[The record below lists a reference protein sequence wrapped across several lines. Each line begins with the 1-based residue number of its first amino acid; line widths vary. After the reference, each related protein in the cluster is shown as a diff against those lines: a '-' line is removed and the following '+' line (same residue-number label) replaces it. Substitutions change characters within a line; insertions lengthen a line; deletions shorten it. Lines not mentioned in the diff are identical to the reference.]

1 MKPLTWLHDLET
13 STQVTLLFGK
23 NRVTPG
29 AITNAFEKAGSL
41 AVFKFVS
48 ARFHVS
54 DNAIIAAFKHAALY
68 GTTAETIKTFS
79 HEISQECI
87 EIVNSLYM
95 KCCIPSQA
103 MSDAFAWAAF
113 KQPIEV
119 ATAMYTNHRI
129 SPEAIGQAFLNAVS
143 DRRGGGGY
151 IW

>member
-1 MKPLTWLHDLET
+1 MAARLGNINT
-13 STQVTLLFGK
+13 VTLLFGK
-23 NRVTPG
+23 NRATPE

-54 DNAIIAAFKHAALY
+54 DNAIIAAFKHAAQY

-87 EIVNSLYM
+87 KIMNSLYM
-95 KCCIPSQA
+95 KRCIPSQA

-119 ATAMYTNHRI
+119 ATAMSTNHRSVLPVGI
-129 SPEAIGQAFLNAVS
+129 QEF
-143 DRRGGGGY
+143 RRRSRRRFSVACC
-151 IW
+151 